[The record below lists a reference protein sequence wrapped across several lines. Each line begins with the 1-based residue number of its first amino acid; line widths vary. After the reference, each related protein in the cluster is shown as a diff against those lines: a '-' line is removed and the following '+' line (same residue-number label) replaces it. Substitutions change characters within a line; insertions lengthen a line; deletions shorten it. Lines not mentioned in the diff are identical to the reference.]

1 MFCQSIKIEGE
12 NMHLTDEEQNKLIWF
27 LQPNQALMYL
37 KTPALKLI
45 ASDYSPVPFRARNN
59 SWGRANFAWQK
70 LIDKIKIENE
80 KRRGKILLKSRKMVC
95 KSPYLK

>member
-1 MFCQSIKIEGE
+1 MFCQSMKLEGE
-12 NMHLTDEEQNKLIWF
+12 DMHLTDEEQNKLIWF

-70 LIDKIKIENE
+70 LIDRIKIENE
-80 KRRGKILLKSRKMVC
+80 KLAGKIILN
-95 KSPYLK
+95 